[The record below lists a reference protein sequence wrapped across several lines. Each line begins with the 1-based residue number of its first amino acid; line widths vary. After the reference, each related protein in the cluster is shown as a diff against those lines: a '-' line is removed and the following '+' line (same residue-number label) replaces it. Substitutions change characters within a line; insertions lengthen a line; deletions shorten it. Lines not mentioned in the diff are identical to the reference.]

1 MAQSKLLMALLAK
14 RGILDSEIRSF
25 LNPSYEVVES
35 NDPYLLPDMERA
47 VDRLEVAYRNQES
60 ILIFG
65 DYDVDG
71 VTSTALLLDGLK
83 KLGYKNLSYQ
93 LPNRFKHG
101 YGMNSSIIESITP
114 RPDLIVTVDCGS
126 LNHSEV
132 KLAKSLG
139 IDVII
144 TDHHNVAEIQP
155 DAIAVINPKRKENLY
170 PNPNLAGVG
179 VAFNLIRALNIR
191 LKTMPSG
198 QEKWLLDLVSFG
210 TIADMMDL
218 RGENRILTY
227 FGLKVLNQTKRL
239 GLREML
245 LQAKIEPG
253 LVNSSTV
260 GFVLGPRFNAAG
272 RLESA
277 DLALNVLTAKNS
289 LEAKEAVDRLEY
301 LNQKRRA
308 IQDRIFDE
316 ASIKADIDQQNVLVL
331 ASRDWHEGVV
341 GIVASKILEKY
352 RKPTFILE
360 INGDIAKGSARSFGN
375 FSVFKAITESQ
386 DLIISG
392 GGHDFA
398 GGVKIEIAKIDEFK
412 QRLNSYY
419 VSQGLE
425 NEANSLTVEP
435 DVILHDLSELTLD
448 FYDELAKMEPFGT
461 GNPEPVFQITMTTI
475 EKIWHLGRDLQ
486 HLKLR
491 VLDVD
496 RRAMTFLLF
505 SDAKSYSLR
514 IGDKISIVF
523 NLTLNSWQ
531 GKKDMEG
538 KIISISSVIADK

>member
-1 MAQSKLLMALLAK
+1 MAQSKLLKALLAK
-14 RGILDSEIRSF
+14 RGILDSEISSF
-25 LNPSYEVVES
+25 LNPRYEVVES
-35 NDPYLLPDMERA
+35 NDPYLLPDMQKA
-47 VDRLEVAYRNQES
+47 VDRLEIAYLNQEH

-71 VTSTALLLDGLK
+71 VTSTALLLDGFN
-83 KLGYKNLSYQ
+83 KLGFKNISYQ

-101 YGMNSSIIESITP
+101 YGMNGSIIESIAP

-132 KLAKSLG
+132 KLARSLD

-155 DAIAVINPKRKENLY
+155 DAVAVINPKRKENLY
-170 PNPNLAGVG
+170 PNRDLAGVG
-179 VAFNLIRALNIR
+179 VAFNLIRALNMR
-191 LKTMPSG
+191 LGTIPSG

-218 RGENRILTY
+218 RGENRVLTH

-253 LVNSSTV
+253 TADSSTI

-289 LEAKEAVDRLEY
+289 IEAKDAVDRLEY

-316 ASIKADIDQQNVLVL
+316 ASQKADVERQNVLVL
-331 ASRDWHEGVV
+331 SNRDWHEGVV

-352 RKPTFILE
+352 HRPTFILE
-360 INGDIAKGSARSFGN
+360 INGDIAKGSARSSGN
-375 FSVFKAITESQ
+375 FSIYKAISESK

-398 GGVKIEIAKIDEFK
+398 GGVKIETTKINEFK

-419 VSQGLE
+419 DSLE
-425 NEANSLTVEP
+425 ITDDAKNFIAEP
-435 DVILHDLSELTLD
+435 DLVLDDFSELTLD
-448 FYDELAKMEPFGT
+448 FYNELVKMEPFGT
-461 GNPEPVFQITMTTI
+461 GNPEPVFQVSRVTI
-475 EKIWHLGRDLQ
+475 DKIWHLGKDLQ
-486 HLKLR
+486 HLKLK
-491 VLDVD
+491 VLDSD
-496 RRAMTFLLF
+496 RRVMTFLLF
-505 SDAKSYSLR
+505 SDAKSYSLKT
-514 IGDKISIVF
+514 GDKISIVF
-523 NLTLNSWQ
+523 NLVLNSWQ
-531 GKKDMEG
+531 GKKDLEG
-538 KIISISSVIADK
+538 KIISISGASDD